1 MMEKARIPRSHFRYV
16 LEHIANG
23 DCIFFLGAGAGV
35 GKTPQRTL
43 PTGKAL
49 VRDLVS
55 DLSITN
61 ADYLPL
67 PTVSHY
73 YEIINDRPTLDDFL
87 RSKLNSR
94 DIRTPETYEA
104 IVDIIEHQRDSNPSP
119 LVITTNYDL
128 FLERELDSRNIR
140 YNVFIQDRSERIDEL
155 WRPEQDTEVT
165 LYKFHGCLDKVE
177 SIVITDEDYI
187 EFLCGIFGESKIP
200 YYFKDLV
207 QSKSLIFLGYSLLDW
222 DFRVFFKSVEEQRKS
237 NKKKHFAVLLKPT
250 ELSDDVWLA
259 CKEFWLKKEVRI
271 IEYDALNFLNEIK
284 RELGVVAHE

>member
-1 MMEKARIPRSHFRYV
+1 MMEKTKIPRNHFAYILR
-16 LEHIANG
+16 HIAKG

-35 GKTPQRTL
+35 SKTTQRTL

-55 DLSITN
+55 DLPITN
-61 ADYLPL
+61 AEHLPL

-73 YEIINDRPTLDDFL
+73 YEIVNDRPSLDEFL

-94 DIRTPETYEA
+94 DLRTPETYKA
-104 IVDIIEHQRDSNPSP
+104 IVDIIEHQRDSKPLS

-140 YNVFIQDRSERIDEL
+140 HKVFIQDKSERIDEF

-200 YYFKDLV
+200 YYFKNLV
-207 QSKSLIFLGYSLLDW
+207 QSKSLLFIGYSLLDW

-259 CKEFWLKKEVRI
+259 CKDFWLKKEVHI
-271 IEYDALNFLNEIK
+271 IEYDALTFLNEMK
-284 RELGVVAHE
+284 RELEEVAHE